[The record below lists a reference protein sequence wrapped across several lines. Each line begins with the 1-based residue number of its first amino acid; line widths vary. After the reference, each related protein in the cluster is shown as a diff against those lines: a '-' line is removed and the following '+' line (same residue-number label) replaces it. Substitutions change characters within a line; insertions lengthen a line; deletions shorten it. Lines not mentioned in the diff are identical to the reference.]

1 MKKENA
7 VKLQE
12 RIAMEA
18 VALLSLGG
26 TAADTSLH
34 EQAIP
39 LIGEAWC
46 LPADAT
52 LGQADLVLREKEAA
66 RRLAAGEEAEH
77 VLAGADILQTATGL
91 EILALTRGL
100 FETALHLGSQEDRTV
115 LFDLAGELEQAL
127 SLDEWMIKAEGEEE
141 APAPAAECGQSDGAA
156 DAQPTA
162 H

>member
-7 VKLQE
+7 AKLQE
-12 RIAMEA
+12 RVAMEA

-39 LIGEAWC
+39 LIGEAWG
-46 LPADAT
+46 LPANAT

-66 RRLAAGEEAEH
+66 RRLDAGEEAEH
-77 VLAGADILQTATGL
+77 VLAGSEVLQTATGL
-91 EILALTRGL
+91 QILALTRGL
-100 FETALHLGSQEDRTV
+100 FETALHLGSQKDRTV

-127 SLDEWMIKAEGEEE
+127 SLDEWIIKAEGEEE
-141 APAPAAECGQSDGAA
+141 APAPEMECGQNDGAA
-156 DAQPTA
+156 EAQPA
-162 H
+162 AY